1 MSDLTCLRLQT
12 LVVNEPKGAWSN
24 LVVKTQGSRSVTEP
38 VARLAQVL
46 TTMKKKKKKILKV
59 PLRAGWFL
67 FWIKWEAYNT
77 SNRSGLYI
85 EKQW

>member
-46 TTMKKKKKKILKV
+46 TTMKKKKKK
-59 PLRAGWFL
+59 
-67 FWIKWEAYNT
+67 
-77 SNRSGLYI
+77 RS
-85 EKQW
+85 

>member
-38 VARLAQVL
+38 VARLAQVVTNL
-46 TTMKKKKKKILKV
+46 KKKKIDPESSPQGWVVFVLDKV
-59 PLRAGWFL
+59 GG
-67 FWIKWEAYNT
+67 IQ
-77 SNRSGLYI
+77 YI
-85 EKQW
+85 